1 MSRISNN
8 IITKQTEDAD
18 HDEIMSSAII
28 SRLLDKIDVL
38 ESSNQKLE
46 EFAFVASHDLKEPLR
61 KIQLHESMIRHLL
74 PKFGNEEI
82 KLHLDKIISA
92 SERMQQLIEDILS
105 FAGIKNTFD
114 NFQQVDLNLVLKNVY
129 NDLEESI
136 LKNNAAVHWDELP
149 LIKGDYSQLGQVFQ
163 NLISNAIKFRFELSD
178 PIIQIKNKGIVSL
191 EESLLKHKNV
201 HGIDSVNYYHI
212 DISDNGI
219 GFEMEERE
227 KIFQL
232 FSRLHSK
239 DAFAGSGIGLA
250 IVKQIMD
257 HHKGIILANSEPG
270 KGTTF
275 SLFFPKA

>member
-1 MSRISNN
+1 MSNISNHIKN
-8 IITKQTEDAD
+8 KAAISAD
-18 HDEIMSSAII
+18 QDGVISSDII
-28 SRLLDKIDVL
+28 SRLLNKIDVL

-74 PKFGNEEI
+74 PQFGNEEI

-105 FAGIKNTFD
+105 FAGIRNTYE
-114 NFQQVDLNLVLKNVY
+114 NFQEINLNILLKNVY

-136 LKNNAAVHWDELP
+136 LKNNAILEWDDLP
-149 LIKGDYSQLGQVFQ
+149 VIKGDSSQISQVFQ
-163 NLISNAIKFRFELSD
+163 NLISNAIKFRFEFSD
-178 PIIQIKNKGIVSL
+178 PLIQIKQKGIVALNQSA
-191 EESLLKHKNV
+191 HNQKNF
-201 HGIDSVNYYHI
+201 HRIDPINYYQI
-212 DISDNGI
+212 DVIDNGI
-219 GFEMEERE
+219 GFEKVEKE

-239 DAFAGSGIGLA
+239 ETFAGSGIGLA

-257 HHKGIILANSEPG
+257 HHKGVVLANAEPG
-270 KGTTF
+270 KGSTF
-275 SLFFPKA
+275 SLFFPTP